1 MTWGFETDPQYQA
14 ELDWV
19 EEFVRTEV
27 EPVDMLVEHAWD
39 VTDPLRNKLIVPLQ
53 EVVKERRLWG
63 CHLGPE
69 LGGPGYGQVKLA
81 LLNEI
86 IGRTH
91 SGPVV
96 FGCQAPDSGNA
107 EILAHFGSQY
117 LKDRYLKPLLSGE
130 IMSAYSMTE
139 PRGGSDPTGFVT
151 RAVRDGDEWVIDG
164 EKWFSSHAR
173 FASFLVVLAVT
184 DPDAAP
190 HERSS
195 MFVVPTGTPGVE
207 IVRNVGVWAHPEAEG
222 THAYVRYNSVRV
234 PADHLL
240 GERGQGFAVAQTRL
254 GGGRIHHAMR
264 TVGLVRAALEM
275 MLERA
280 VSRETRGKRL
290 GDLQLVQEMLA
301 DSWIQIE
308 QFRLLVMQTAWKI
321 DKYNDYR
328 KVILDISAVKAAMPK
343 VLLDVAG
350 RAIQVHGSL
359 GISTELP
366 FGQWVLESFHMGL
379 ADGAT
384 ELHKIQ
390 VAKQLLRGRRANP
403 DLFPTGH
410 LPARTESARVKY
422 ADVLAVDDEL
432 QAVIEHV

>member
-1 MTWGFETDPQYQA
+1 MVWGFETDPAYQA

-19 EEFVRTEV
+19 EQFVRTEID
-27 EPVDMLVEHAWD
+27 PVDMLVEHAWD
-39 VTDPLRNKLIVPLQ
+39 VTDPLRNKLIKPLQ
-53 EVVKERRLWG
+53 EVVQERKLWAS
-63 CHLGPE
+63 HLGPE

-96 FGCQAPDSGNA
+96 FGCQAPDSGNG
-107 EILAHFGSQY
+107 EILAHYGSPY
-117 LKDRYLKPLLSGE
+117 LKDRYLQPLLSGE

-184 DPDAAP
+184 DPDAPP
-190 HERSS
+190 HERAS
-195 MFVVPTGTPGVE
+195 MFVVPADTPGVE

-240 GERGQGFAVAQTRL
+240 GEQGQGFAVAQTRL

-280 VSRETRGKRL
+280 ASRETRG
-290 GDLQLVQEMLA
+290 
-301 DSWIQIE
+301 
-308 QFRLLVMQTAWKI
+308 
-321 DKYNDYR
+321 
-328 KVILDISAVKAAMPK
+328 
-343 VLLDVAG
+343 
-350 RAIQVHGSL
+350 
-359 GISTELP
+359 
-366 FGQWVLESFHMGL
+366 
-379 ADGAT
+379 
-384 ELHKIQ
+384 
-390 VAKQLLRGRRANP
+390 
-403 DLFPTGH
+403 
-410 LPARTESARVKY
+410 
-422 ADVLAVDDEL
+422 
-432 QAVIEHV
+432 